1 MTNRLAHSGLT
12 VFFLALSAC
21 VPQQYYWGSYEN
33 TLYDRHVN
41 PSPTGQA
48 EAITSIEA
56 FIAEADMVHG
66 RIPPGVYADYGYLLF
81 KQGRTDDAL
90 LALKKESE
98 LYQESKPL
106 MDRMISRIESKWD
119 LDTAPEEKKPS
130 P

>member
-1 MTNRLAHSGLT
+1 MNNRLTHSSLT
-12 VFFLALSAC
+12 VFFLVFSAC

-33 TLYDRHVN
+33 SLYTRHVN
-41 PSPTGQA
+41 PGETGQA
-48 EAITSIEA
+48 EALTSIEA
-56 FIAEADMVHG
+56 LITEADMVHG

-106 MDRMISRIESKWD
+106 MDRMISRMESKRD
-119 LDTAPEEKKPS
+119 LGMNSDGKKP
-130 P
+130 PP